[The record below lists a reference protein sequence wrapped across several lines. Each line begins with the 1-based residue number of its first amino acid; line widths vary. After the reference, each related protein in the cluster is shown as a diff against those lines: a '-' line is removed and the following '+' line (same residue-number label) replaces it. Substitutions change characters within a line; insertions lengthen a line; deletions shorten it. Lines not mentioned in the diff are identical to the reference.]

1 MPPQSFFR
9 QVFLSLSAERV
20 AYALVLGIFFFL
32 VLCPSLGLIVDF
44 VYALMAG
51 SLDLISPLLLSS
63 RQGGLLLSSVGLAA
77 AVAIVGV
84 LIGILIVS
92 ALWSVS
98 QKALMAILLALL
110 ALAGIPSYIHALTWS
125 AAITSLGE
133 ILPVVSPTG
142 WAISFWVE
150 LMALLPLAIFLSWV
164 AFASVDSQL
173 TDAGRVFK
181 PDLEVF
187 FTIQLPLAAPALGAA
202 LGFLFVI
209 CCSDYSVPSLFGADV
224 YALEIF
230 AQYSASNIA
239 SQALLYA
246 LPLLIITLV
255 VMVSCRSGIRTL
267 AQTPNWLVS
276 RFGNPPQFPAYF
288 RMVQTIAVV
297 LVIAQIAVLFFGLV
311 TTSGSWDTFV
321 SSVSRAGNELQFSL
335 MTALLTI
342 LISLPLALA
351 AAYELKKPGLRG
363 TLAWIL
369 VLVPLAIPAPLVGI
383 GMISFWNGPLLAVP
397 YPGLLMPVL
406 VAVSRFAPIAA
417 IILFVQLRFIDP
429 LLFDAAAIFSKSQL
443 KTWTHIRLPL
453 LSPGLLVTAG
463 ILFALTLAELGA
475 TLIVAPPGH
484 ATLTMRIYNYLH
496 YGAAGE
502 VAGLCLMITILT
514 LIAGTGA
521 ILSLRWLYNRSGAP
535 QPVEEMRS

>member
-1 MPPQSFFR
+1 MSPRSFFR

-20 AYALVLGIFFFL
+20 VYALVTGLFFFL

-44 VYALMAG
+44 VQACMAG
-51 SLDLISPLLLSS
+51 SLDFISPLLLSS
-63 RQGGLLLSSVGLAA
+63 RQGGLLVSSIGLAA
-77 AVAIVGV
+77 AVAGAGV

-92 ALWSVS
+92 ALWSIS
-98 QKALMAILLALL
+98 QKALMVILLTLL

-125 AAITSLGE
+125 AAITSIGG
-133 ILPVVSPTG
+133 ILPVISPTG

-150 LMALLPLAIFLSWV
+150 LMALLPIAIFLSWV
-164 AFASVDSQL
+164 AFASVDTRL

-181 PDLEVF
+181 TDWEVF
-187 FTIQLPLAAPALGAA
+187 LTIQLPLAAPALGAA

-239 SQALLYA
+239 SQALLYS

-267 AQTPNWLVS
+267 AQTPNWLS
-276 RFGNPPQFPAYF
+276 ARFGNPPRYPASF
-288 RMVQTIAVV
+288 RVLQAIAVII
-297 LVIAQIAVLFFGLV
+297 VITQIAVLFFGLIS
-311 TTSGSWDTFV
+311 TSGSWDTFV

-335 MTALLTI
+335 ITALLVI

-351 AAYELKKPGLRG
+351 AANELKKPGIRG
-363 TLAWIL
+363 TFAWIL

-383 GMISFWNGPLLAVP
+383 GLISFWNGPLLAVP
-397 YPGLLMPVL
+397 YPGMLMPVL

-429 LLFDAAAIFSKSQL
+429 LLFDAAAVFSKSQL
-443 KTWTHIRLPL
+443 KTWTQIRLPL

-514 LIAGTGA
+514 LVAGTGA
-521 ILSLRWLYNRSGAP
+521 ILSLWWLYNRSGAS
-535 QPVEEMRS
+535 QPVEEVRS

>member
-1 MPPQSFFR
+1 MPPRSFFR
-9 QVFLSLSAERV
+9 QVRPLLSAERV
-20 AYALVLGIFFFL
+20 VYALVLGIFFFL
-32 VLCPSLGLIVDF
+32 ALCPLLGLIIDF
-44 VYALMAG
+44 VHAFMAG
-51 SLDLISPLLLSS
+51 SLDLVSPLFLSS
-63 RQGGLLLSSVGLAA
+63 RQGWLLLSSVGLAA
-77 AVAIVGV
+77 AVAGAGV

-92 ALWSVS
+92 ALWSIS

-125 AAITSLGE
+125 AAITSLGK
-133 ILPVVSPTG
+133 ILPVVSPAG

-164 AFASVDSQL
+164 AFASVDTLL

-181 PDLEVF
+181 TDMEVF

-246 LPLLIITLV
+246 LPLLVIMLG
-255 VMVSCRSGIRTL
+255 VMISCRSGIRTL
-267 AQTPNWLVS
+267 AQTPKWLAS
-276 RFGNPPQFPAYF
+276 RFGNPPRYPAYF
-288 RMVQTIAVV
+288 RGAQAIAVII
-297 LVIAQIAVLFFGLV
+297 VIAQIAVLFFGLI
-311 TTSGSWDTFV
+311 TTSGSGDTFV
-321 SSVSRAGNELQFSL
+321 SSALRAGNELQFSL
-335 MTALLTI
+335 LTALLVV

-363 TLAWIL
+363 SFAWVL

-383 GMISFWNGPLLAVP
+383 GMVTLWYGPLLAVP

-406 VAVSRFAPIAA
+406 VAVARFAPIAA

-429 LLFDAAAIFSKSQL
+429 ILFDAAAVFSKSQV
-443 KTWTHIRLPL
+443 KTWTQIRLPL
-453 LSPGLLVTAG
+453 LAPGFLVAAG
-463 ILFALTLAELGA
+463 ILFTLTLAELGA

-514 LIAGTGA
+514 LAAGTGA
-521 ILSLRWLYNRSGAP
+521 ILSLRWLYNRSGP
-535 QPVEEMRS
+535 RLPEEEMRS